1 MAWDTHREGRRYYTR
16 SRRVNGRVVREY
28 VGGGDIGEL
37 AAAADALRRA
47 RRRAQKD
54 QLRAE
59 RARWRAADQLLLEL
73 SESVGLLARAAL
85 LAAGYHQHARGA
97 WRRKRHGRQD
107 ECHPA
112 PEGPGPI
119 GTDADGRHPEGGPAN
134 PEP

>member
-1 MAWDTHREGRRYYTR
+1 MAWDTHRGGRQYYTR

-28 VGGGDIGEL
+28 VGGGDIGEV
-37 AAAADALRRA
+37 AAAADAMRRA
-47 RRRAQKD
+47 QRRAQKD

-85 LAAGYHQHARGA
+85 LAAGYYQHSRGA

-107 ECHPA
+107 EGHPA
-112 PEGPGPI
+112 PEGPVPI
-119 GTDADGRHPEGGPAN
+119 GSGTAGECPAGGPAN